1 MEGRRKRVACLALS
15 AICALGVSGCATQSA
30 TAPPTA
36 IRVGA
41 ATATN
46 AGRAGAVVGF
56 DYLTAA
62 LVREALGSIQADG
75 RVAPRL
81 AERWDVSAD
90 GRTWT
95 FHLPPNLTFHDG
107 TAVTSAS
114 VAPLVR
120 ARLTGLSQVL
130 SVTSVDDLSIRIE
143 LPRATP
149 FLLEEVAFGSI
160 GLGDNSTIGTGP
172 FRLSESHDG
181 LIRFEAFQDYRKG
194 APDIQEVTLAQYP
207 NLRSAWSAMM
217 RGEVDVLY
225 DVSDDAREF
234 VRAETSVDVA
244 AFLRPYVYLLGL
256 NHRRQPFQ
264 NVEVR
269 RAMNMAI
276 DRAVAIEQGLR
287 GSGEPAYDHLW
298 PFHWAVDA
306 ARSQISFDRAEAQ
319 RLLDAAY
326 PIDRSG
332 DGMPARFSFT
342 CLVYEPFERLGLV
355 IQRQLADVGID
366 MRLELVPL
374 DVIAP
379 RAVTGD
385 YDAFIFEMASARS
398 LSFPYLFWHS
408 STPPQTVPSS
418 GYSGADDALDRIRY
432 ATTEDEIRSGIAAL
446 QDVFKNDPPAVFIAW
461 SESARAVSRRF
472 DIPEAPGEDVFHSI
486 ARWKAVG
493 PNGANRP

>member
-1 MEGRRKRVACLALS
+1 MEGRRKRVARLALG
-15 AICALGVSGCATQSA
+15 AICALGMSGCAPQSA
-30 TAPPTA
+30 IPPPTA

-41 ATATN
+41 ATATS

-62 LVREALGSIQADG
+62 LVREALGTIGPDG

-81 AERWDVSAD
+81 AERWEVSAD

-95 FHLPPNLTFHDG
+95 FHLRPNLTFHDG
-107 TAVTSAS
+107 TPVTSAA
-114 VAPLVR
+114 VAPVLR
-120 ARLTGLSQVL
+120 TRLTGLSQV
-130 SVTSVDDLSIRIE
+130 SDVVSASELSIRVD
-143 LPRATP
+143 LPHATP

-160 GLGDNSTIGTGP
+160 GIGDNSTLGTGP
-172 FRLSESHDG
+172 FRLAESRDG
-181 LIRFEAFQDYRKG
+181 MIRFEAFQNYRMG
-194 APDIQEVTLAQYP
+194 APAIREVTLAQYP

-256 NHRRQPFQ
+256 NHNRPPFQ
-264 NVEVR
+264 DVEVR
-269 RAMNMAI
+269 RALNLAI
-276 DRAVAIEQGLR
+276 DRGVAIEQGLR

-306 ARSQISFDRAEAQ
+306 ERSRISFDRGQAE
-319 RLLDAAY
+319 RILDARY
-326 PIDRSG
+326 PIKKPAE
-332 DGMPARFSFT
+332 GMPARFSFT

-355 IQRQLADVGID
+355 IQRQLAHVGID

-374 DVIAP
+374 EVLAP

-385 YDAFIFEMASARS
+385 YDAFLFEMASARS

-408 STPPQTVPSS
+408 STPPQTVPSI
-418 GYSGADDALDRIRY
+418 GYAGADGPLDRIRY
-432 ATTEDEIRSGIAAL
+432 ATTDDEIRSGVAAL
-446 QDVFKNDPPAVFIAW
+446 QGVFRNDPPAVFIAW

-486 ARWKAVG
+486 ARWKAVAPSG
-493 PNGANRP
+493 THRP

>member
-1 MEGRRKRVACLALS
+1 MACLALS
-15 AICALGVSGCATQSA
+15 AICALGLPGCATQSA
-30 TAPPTA
+30 TPSPTA

-41 ATATN
+41 ATATS

-62 LVREALGSIQADG
+62 LVREALGTIGPDG

-81 AERWDVSAD
+81 AERWEVSAD
-90 GRTWT
+90 GRTWS
-95 FHLPPNLTFHDG
+95 FHLRPNLTFHDG
-107 TAVTSAS
+107 TAVTSAV
-114 VAPLVR
+114 VAPLLR
-120 ARLTGLSQVL
+120 ARLTGLSQV
-130 SVTSVDDLSIRIE
+130 TSVVSEGDLLVRVE

-160 GLGDNSTIGTGP
+160 GLGANSTVGTGP
-172 FRLSESHDG
+172 FQLAESRDG
-181 LIRFEAFQDYRKG
+181 KIRFEAFQDYRMG
-194 APDIQEVTLAQYP
+194 APEIREVTLTQYQ

-217 RGEVDVLY
+217 RDEVDVLY

-256 NHRRQPFQ
+256 NHQRRPFQ
-264 NVEVR
+264 DVDVR
-269 RAMNMAI
+269 RALNLAI
-276 DRAVAIEQGLR
+276 DRTMAIEQGLR

-306 ARSQISFDRAEAQ
+306 ERSRISFDRGRAK
-319 RLLDAAY
+319 RILDATY
-326 PIDRSG
+326 PVKTTAGR
-332 DGMPARFSFT
+332 MPARFSFT

-374 DVIAP
+374 EVLAP
-379 RAVTGD
+379 RAVSGD

-408 STPPQTVPSS
+408 STPPRTVPSS
-418 GYSGADDALDRIRY
+418 GYTGADGPLDRIRY
-432 ATTEDEIRSGIAAL
+432 ATTDDEIRSGVAAL
-446 QDVFKNDPPAVFIAW
+446 QDVFRDNPPAVFIAW

-486 ARWKAVG
+486 ARWKAVV
-493 PNGANRP
+493 PNGTHQP